1 MILGPKR
8 QLQAL
13 AAALM
18 LGAAAFSPARADPN
32 DMAIGAPDAKV
43 MVVEYAS
50 ITCPYCAAWNREVFP
65 AFKKKYV
72 DTGQVRFVL
81 REMLVHGDADVAG
94 FLLARCAGPG
104 RYFPVFSTV
113 LEHVPELQKTEDPR
127 GVFVRVAA
135 DFGLSEKQFDACIA
149 DKAGFEALRL
159 RSRAAIAQHV
169 LGTPTFMVDGR
180 VLEGEQSLAD
190 MDAVLQPLI
199 NRPSAGVTAAGGQP

>member
-1 MILGPKR
+1 
-8 QLQAL
+8 
-13 AAALM
+13 M
-18 LGAAAFSPARADPN
+18 LGAAAFSPARADPD

-43 MVVEYAS
+43 TVVEYAS
-50 ITCPYCAAWNREVFP
+50 ITCPYCAEWNRTVFP

-113 LEHVPELQKTEDPR
+113 LEHVPELQASDDPR
-127 GVFVRVAA
+127 PVFVHVAA

-149 DKAGFEALRL
+149 DKAGFEGLRQ

-169 LGTPTFMVDGR
+169 LGTPTFMVDGH
-180 VLEGEQSLAD
+180 VLQGEQSLED
-190 MDAVLQPLI
+190 MDAVLQPLLA
-199 NRPSAGVTAAGGQP
+199 RPAAALTAAGGQP